1 MKFTF
6 KAQSATF
13 LARPNRFRVEA
24 KLHEADEVISAHCAD
39 PGRLRELLIP
49 GVTIHVNKASNPNR
63 KTGYD
68 LRFVEHPEHGQ
79 LISLDTRLPNQV
91 FADGLT
97 ANFFEPFRGAQSI
110 RAEVSLPEHE
120 PGSVRSRIDF
130 LITDRD
136 GQPCWIEVKSVTLVE
151 DRVARFPD
159 APTER
164 GRRHLEEL
172 TALTITGVRTAVV
185 FIIQRPDADR
195 FEPNIGTDPDFARA
209 LRAARQAG
217 VEIYAYTCRL
227 STKEIVLDREI
238 AVELIDLDRMS
249 TDAKAP

>member
-1 MKFTF
+1 MNFTF
-6 KAQSATF
+6 TTQPATF

-24 KLHEADEVISAHCAD
+24 RLHATGEMINAHCAD

-49 GVTIHVNKASNPNR
+49 GVTVHVNRAANPDR

-68 LRFVEHPEHGQ
+68 LRFVEHPQHGQ

-91 FADGLT
+91 FADGL
-97 ANFFEPFRGAQSI
+97 ALGFFEPFRDAQSVQ
-110 RAEVSLPEHE
+110 AEVSLPFHE
-120 PGSVRSRIDF
+120 PGGVRSRIDF

-136 GQPCWIEVKSVTLVE
+136 GRPCWVEVKSVTLVE

-172 TALTITGVRTAVV
+172 TALAQTGERAAVV

-195 FEPNIGTDPDFARA
+195 FEPNVDTDPDFAQA
-209 LRAARQAG
+209 LLTAGRSG
-217 VEIYAYTCRL
+217 VEVYAYTCRL
-227 STKEIVLDREI
+227 TTNEITLDRQI
-238 AVELIDLDRMS
+238 AVAL
-249 TDAKAP
+249 